1 MPRRRAS
8 NPAGGSAR
16 TNAGRG
22 MRSRGFTRFAWPR
35 GGKRGVGSRAVCA
48 AGGTTWNGARL
59 PSLAR
64 GRAPRWHEL
73 ARRYHRES
81 PRQNGHAVTVT
92 VLPFVTIHLRE
103 EVHPLGPIEI
113 EREGRATQRRGVG
126 HAQGVELLLPQWAL
140 SQSSSG
146 HIRRDLE
153 LMSTLRGVEQGVC
166 SGYLLS
172 SPHIPTSVSVRPFF
186 GLSGPSRASAT
197 QTTGCWTFL
206 FLPAGLGPQS
216 SRRVAL
222 PNRAFS
228 SFTFP
233 VRFVAWT
240 FLYTDTQTA
249 VQ

>member
-1 MPRRRAS
+1 MICGAAECRNVP
-8 NPAGGSAR
+8 
-16 TNAGRG
+16 
-22 MRSRGFTRFAWPR
+22 SRGLDVGRVPQAPATGVVSTTKLLVKEGSVWSIFPFT
-35 GGKRGVGSRAVCA
+35 KTS
-48 AGGTTWNGARL
+48 
-59 PSLAR
+59 
-64 GRAPRWHEL
+64 
-73 ARRYHRES
+73 
-81 PRQNGHAVTVT
+81 
-92 VLPFVTIHLRE
+92 
-103 EVHPLGPIEI
+103 
-113 EREGRATQRRGVG
+113 
-126 HAQGVELLLPQWAL
+126 
-140 SQSSSG
+140 
-146 HIRRDLE
+146 
-153 LMSTLRGVEQGVC
+153 GVEQGVC
-166 SGYLLS
+166 SGYLPS

-233 VRFVAWT
+233 VRFVAWK